1 MYLPPTDHSPANA
14 RCRPQPQSLCTGI
27 VPSWFVYG
35 PFSATYFT
43 TFERAR
49 AAMADSLCMPVGEE
63 EGAWVTDLMC
73 GVMAGTTAAA
83 VSHPIDCLKT
93 RIQVGVVVV

>member
-1 MYLPPTDHSPANA
+1 
-14 RCRPQPQSLCTGI
+14 
-27 VPSWFVYG
+27 
-35 PFSATYFT
+35 
-43 TFERAR
+43 
-49 AAMADSLCMPVGEE
+49 MADSLCMPVGEE